1 LVLYARSLKKA
12 HIVAVYGGSSI
23 VEQMRLLKKGAHI
36 IVATPGRLLD
46 LIRRKAVRTDH
57 IRYSVLDEADEM
69 LSMGFQ
75 EDIHA
80 ILDHTP
86 DTKRT
91 WLFSATMPSAAAQIA
106 KTFMKNPTEIAMGR
120 RNISA
125 ENIDHSCYVVKEK
138 DRYAAL
144 KRLID
149 YAPDIYGLI
158 FCRTR
163 RETRAVAEKLM
174 KDGYNAEALHGDLSQ
189 EQRNSVMRKFRERT
203 LQILVATDVAARGLD
218 VDDITHVINYNLPD
232 ESERYTH
239 RSGRTARAG
248 KSGANPM
255 CWSTPVKPGG
265 SRSWKDGPR

>member
-1 LVLYARSLKKA
+1 MQFSEMGLDPELLNAITAAGFENPTPIQEKVIPVLLGGHSDLVGLAQTGTGKTAAYGLPLLQLIDAQLAIPQALVICPTRELCLQITGDLTQYARFLKKM
-12 HIVAVYGGSSI
+12 HIVAVYGGASI

-46 LIRRKAVRTDH
+46 LIKRKAAKTSH

-80 ILDHTP
+80 ILSQTP
-86 DTKRT
+86 DDKQT

-106 KTFMKNPTEIAMGR
+106 ATFMKDPVEIAIGR

-125 ENIDHSCYVVKEK
+125 ENIRHTCYVVKEK

-149 YAPDIYGLI
+149 FVPDIYGLI
-158 FCRTR
+158 FCRTPPGNSYGGGKIDER
-163 RETRAVAEKLM
+163 RV
-174 KDGYNAEALHGDLSQ
+174 
-189 EQRNSVMRKFRERT
+189 
-203 LQILVATDVAARGLD
+203 
-218 VDDITHVINYNLPD
+218 
-232 ESERYTH
+232 
-239 RSGRTARAG
+239 
-248 KSGANPM
+248 
-255 CWSTPVKPGG
+255 
-265 SRSWKDGPR
+265 